1 MIALLQLFL
10 RRHGVNVC
18 SNDHV
23 GFDVEVDFERL
34 FSLKSRLRFGTEER
48 IRNVY

>member
-18 SNDHV
+18 SNDRA

-34 FSLKSRLRFGTEER
+34 FSLKSRLRVGTE
-48 IRNVY
+48 